1 MRRAVKEITLSK
13 VYKHIVGTD
22 RDDILY
28 GTHYDDYIDGGE
40 GDDKLYGSGGDNV
53 LTSGAGKDEFNLD
66 SSGHATITDYES
78 GKDKI
83 LVLEEG
89 ETRVEYDGKDTRI
102 FLVRPGEPD
111 NEIACVQGHH
121 ISAEEISRSD
131 TPVKDGSDVS
141 SVSDDVDIYKVLN
154 SLLGTR
160 DGITPDETEVT
171 PRETTDDILPEVVFL
186 PSEYEIAGA
195 FFLL

>member
-1 MRRAVKEITLSK
+1 MPRPYPTITVDGK

-28 GTHYDDYIDGGE
+28 GTHYDDYIGGGE

-53 LTSGAGKDEFNLD
+53 LTGGAGKDEFNLD

-89 ETRVEYDGKDTRI
+89 EIRVEYDGNDTRI

-131 TPVKDGSDVS
+131 TPVKAQSDISFVSGGSHFEYIMEIWS
-141 SVSDDVDIYKVLN
+141 GEWS
-154 SLLGTR
+154 
-160 DGITPDETEVT
+160 TPDKTEVT
-171 PRETTDDILPEVVFL
+171 PCETTGDILPEVVDF
-186 PSEYEIAGA
+186 SNAYEIEGA